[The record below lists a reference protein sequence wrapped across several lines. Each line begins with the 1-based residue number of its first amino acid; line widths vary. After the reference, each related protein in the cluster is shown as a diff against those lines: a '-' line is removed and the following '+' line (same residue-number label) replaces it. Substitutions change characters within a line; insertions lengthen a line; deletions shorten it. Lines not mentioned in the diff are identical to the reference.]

1 MSHDPVP
8 LPRKGIPLRAQC
20 GKLGA
25 ILAVFSFG
33 LAGLIGLETIGPLM
47 VQPISARDAAVALV
61 GLVSPLA
68 YTLGLWSLSGVL
80 RGFSREGR
88 FVDSAFDALR
98 SIGFV
103 LAIGAVF
110 KVIVEPEL
118 AWWLGRSRGYWIGLD
133 PGDIALGLM
142 GAGLWVFARL
152 FRRAARLE
160 AELDGFI

>member
-1 MSHDPVP
+1 MAKDPTS
-8 LPRKGIPLRAQC
+8 LPHKVVPLRAQC
-20 GKLGA
+20 GRLGA

-33 LAGLIGLETIGPLM
+33 LAGLIGLETMGPWLIKP
-47 VQPISARDAAVALV
+47 VSARDAAVALV

-68 YTLGLWSLSGVL
+68 YTLGLLSLSGVL
-80 RGFSREGR
+80 KGFSREGR

-98 SIGFV
+98 SIGFA
-103 LAIGAVF
+103 LAIGAVV
-110 KVIVEPEL
+110 KIVVEPEL
-118 AWWLGRSRGYWIGLD
+118 AWWLGRSRGYFIGLD
-133 PGDIALGLM
+133 PGDIALGLL